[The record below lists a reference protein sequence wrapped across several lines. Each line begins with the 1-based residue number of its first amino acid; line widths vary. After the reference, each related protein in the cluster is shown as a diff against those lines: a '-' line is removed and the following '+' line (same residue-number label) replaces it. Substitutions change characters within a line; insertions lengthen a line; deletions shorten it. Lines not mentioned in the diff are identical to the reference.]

1 MKTSQP
7 HVLPHSQDAEKAVL
21 GSILRDA
28 DLQLL
33 NLVVDRLRPEHFFV
47 DVHQKIYSSMLELY
61 GVNQP
66 TDLLTVAD
74 KLRRQSK
81 GSDEVGPTYL
91 VELMEAAPIVSNIE
105 YYATIVADNYF
116 LRQIISACQSVVLKA
131 MSYDGGIK
139 ELVEEI
145 EKEFISIT
153 NSHDRKGLVLAKDVL
168 ERTLVDLEH
177 RLSNEGTLTG
187 VPSGFKEL
195 DRLTGG
201 WQKSDLILV
210 GARPGMGKTAFALN
224 CALNAAR
231 DGKGV
236 AVFTLEMADTQLMMR
251 LLSAE
256 GRIDSSKLRKGDL
269 DDEERD
275 RLMLGARQLYKLN
288 LGIDETPGIT
298 ILELRSRCRRFK
310 KERGLDLII
319 IDYLQLMR
327 GSITKKYDSR
337 EHEIS
342 EVSRELKALAKEL
355 NVPIIALAQLNRG
368 VEKRTDRTPQISDL
382 RESGSIEQDADII
395 LMLYRDEY
403 YNKDTDSSGVAL
415 LKLAK
420 NRHGSTDDVQLAFLP
435 NFMKFA
441 DLYKGP

>member
-1 MKTSQP
+1 MSQRAA
-7 HVLPHSQDAEKAVL
+7 HTLPHSTEAEKAVL
-21 GSILRDA
+21 GAILRDS

-33 NLVVDRLRPEHFFV
+33 NLVVDKLRPDHYFL
-47 DVHQKIYSSMLELY
+47 DSHQRIYAAMLELY
-61 GVNQP
+61 GGNQP

-74 KLRRQSK
+74 KLRRQAK
-81 GSDEVGPTYL
+81 GADDIGPAYL
-91 VELMEAAPIVSNIE
+91 VELMEAAPVASNIE
-105 YYATIVADNYF
+105 YYAGIVSDNFY
-116 LRQIISACQSVVLKA
+116 LRQIINACQSVVLKA
-131 MSYDGGIK
+131 MSYDGGVK

-153 NSHDRKGLVLAKDVL
+153 NSHDRKGLVLARDVL
-168 ERTLVDLEH
+168 ERTLADLEQ
-177 RLSNEGTLTG
+177 RLANDGTLTG
-187 VPSGFKEL
+187 VPSGFKDL
-195 DRLTGG
+195 DRMTGG
-201 WQKSDLILV
+201 WQKSDLILI

-231 DGKGV
+231 EGKGV

-256 GRIDSSKLRKGDL
+256 GRVDSGKLRKGDL

-275 RLMLGARQLYKLN
+275 RLMLGARELYKLN

-327 GSITKKYDSR
+327 GSVTKKYDSR

-403 YNKDTDSSGVAL
+403 YNKDSDSTGVAL

-441 DLYKGP
+441 DLYKAP

>member
-1 MKTSQP
+1 
-7 HVLPHSQDAEKAVL
+7 
-21 GSILRDA
+21 
-28 DLQLL
+28 
-33 NLVVDRLRPEHFFV
+33 
-47 DVHQKIYSSMLELY
+47 
-61 GVNQP
+61 
-66 TDLLTVAD
+66 
-74 KLRRQSK
+74 
-81 GSDEVGPTYL
+81 
-91 VELMEAAPIVSNIE
+91 
-105 YYATIVADNYF
+105 
-116 LRQIISACQSVVLKA
+116 VLKA
-131 MSYDGGIK
+131 MSYDGGVK

-153 NSHDRKGLVLAKDVL
+153 NSHDRKGLILAKDVL
-168 ERTLVDLEH
+168 ERTLADLEQ
-177 RLSNEGTLTG
+177 RLANEGTLTG
-187 VPSGFKEL
+187 VPSGFKDL
-195 DRLTGG
+195 DRMTGG
-201 WQKSDLILV
+201 WQKSDLILI

-231 DGKGV
+231 EGKGV

-256 GRIDSSKLRKGDL
+256 GRVDSGKLRKGDL

-275 RLMLGARQLYKLN
+275 RLMLGARELYKLN

-327 GSITKKYDSR
+327 GSVTKKYDSR

-403 YNKDTDSSGVAL
+403 YNKDSDSTGVAL

-441 DLYKGP
+441 DLYKAP